1 MTLTTPELTDRLLR
15 AKAITDRLDEHWQ
28 TLPISVALARTAG
41 EFEITTADV
50 RTAVRLLEAALT
62 IALETRS

>member
-1 MTLTTPELTDRLLR
+1 MTLTTPQLTDRLLR
-15 AKAITDRLDEHWQ
+15 AKAIADRLDELWQ
-28 TLPISVALARTAG
+28 TLPMSVAVARTAG

-50 RTAVRLLEAALT
+50 RAAVRMLEAALT